1 MGGHPPASVNMH
13 WRRFRTKS
21 IPVDDPIAFDKWL
34 KDRWAEKD
42 KLLGIY
48 YRTGR
53 FPADRGAHRGA
64 DGKVCRGAGYIE
76 SQVKSVRWY
85 EFLQIFAPVGLF
97 AMVLYMFYGA
107 MPKQV
112 APSADNQVWIN
123 TMNTLQK
130 ALTEKPR
137 KTASSPPKKPSS
149 KANAVTSTAATRKT
163 PSKIGTPG
171 SNIGKIKIEKPAL
184 RALTVRAKPIQ
195 PMSQATKSG
204 GPESSKSKIQ
214 KAIPKEQPIKTSGG
228 SQPSKK
234 LMKEVTKVTPNVPR
248 LESQPQSTQKQLES
262 RPGGKSAP
270 KKLGSQKMKP
280 KGAVKSVSNAAVPKT
295 VPGKLKSV

>member
-21 IPVDDPIAFDKWL
+21 IPVDDPTAFDKWL
-34 KDRWAEKD
+34 RDRWAEKD

-53 FPADRGAHRGA
+53 FPADRKAHRLA
-64 DGKVCRGAGYIE
+64 DGKICRGAGYIE

-107 MPKQV
+107 TPKQE
-112 APSADNQVWIN
+112 APSADKQVWIN

-137 KTASSPPKKPSS
+137 KTASSLPKEPSS
-149 KANAVTSTAATRKT
+149 KAKAVTSTSATRKT
-163 PSKIGTPG
+163 SSQTGISGP
-171 SNIGKIKIEKPAL
+171 NIGKVKNEKPAPK
-184 RALTVRAKPIQ
+184 ALTVRAKPVQ
-195 PMSQATKSG
+195 PMSQGTKSG
-204 GPESSKSKIQ
+204 GPESSKSINK
-214 KAIPKEQPIKTSGG
+214 KAISKNQPTKSSGG
-228 SQPSKK
+228 SHPSKELIK
-234 LMKEVTKVTPNVPR
+234 KVTKVSPIVPR
-248 LESQPQSTQKQLES
+248 LESQPQSTQKHLES
-262 RPGGKSAP
+262 PPRVKSIP
-270 KKLGSQKMKP
+270 KKLGSQNMKP
-280 KGAVKSVSNAAVPKT
+280 KGTMKSAGKAAVT
-295 VPGKLKSV
+295 RTLPGKLKSV